1 LNSTIHAW
9 IQWCFVG
16 FEQFP
21 KETRFKSLIENIC
34 IGLGSTA
41 KVIYIST
48 NTSDQMSVNATVFTP
63 LRGKTSHSRYFF
75 FPLSKRNQQKNY
87 PKLISWNLER
97 ATIFAVSLQKCL
109 ELDEL
114 PKWVT

>member
-1 LNSTIHAW
+1 MNSTIHAW

-75 FPLSKRNQQKNY
+75 SVEQAKPTEELSETY
-87 PKLISWNLER
+87 KLEFRKGDNFRSIL
-97 ATIFAVSLQKCL
+97 TKM
-109 ELDEL
+109 
-114 PKWVT
+114 P

>member
-63 LRGKTSHSRYFF
+63 LREKPLILVTF